1 MQAIPAGDR
10 AAAPATVRR
19 VTPERA
25 ARRGIAAISVTG
37 VLWASIGIGVRLLQD
52 HAHLGSLA
60 ILFWRLVIGGLVLV
74 VMVDRAGARDL
85 LGEARRPA
93 RLLVVAAGSIGFQL
107 AYFYAVADAGVAV
120 PTLVTL
126 GLAPVAALAYE
137 SVEARRTPSMRTFA
151 VMVCALTGLALVSG
165 TSHAGAGIAPNPVRG
180 VVLSVVSG
188 LLYAGSTLASR
199 GLSNRLSPRALT
211 AGVTVLG
218 VLMLLGPT
226 LATGVAVP
234 FTVPVVG
241 GLVYLG
247 VVTTAFAYVLFYFGL
262 RTTPGGVA
270 MVLTLLEPATAV
282 LLAALIL
289 GEPITL
295 ARGVGALL
303 VLAAVA
309 ALSVG

>member
-1 MQAIPAGDR
+1 VQAIPAGNR

-93 RLLVVAAGSIGFQL
+93 RLLLVAAGSIGFQL

-137 SVEARRTPSMRTFA
+137 SVEARRTPSMGR
-151 VMVCALTGLALVSG
+151 
-165 TSHAGAGIAPNPVRG
+165 
-180 VVLSVVSG
+180 
-188 LLYAGSTLASR
+188 
-199 GLSNRLSPRALT
+199 SPSWSAH
-211 AGVTVLG
+211 
-218 VLMLLGPT
+218 
-226 LATGVAVP
+226 
-234 FTVPVVG
+234 
-241 GLVYLG
+241 
-247 VVTTAFAYVLFYFGL
+247 
-262 RTTPGGVA
+262 
-270 MVLTLLEPATAV
+270 
-282 LLAALIL
+282 
-289 GEPITL
+289 
-295 ARGVGALL
+295 
-303 VLAAVA
+303 
-309 ALSVG
+309 